1 MPPPCGDDLVG
12 EVDGTAILWRR
23 IVPNWI
29 KSADDGTE
37 FISSAAFRDNID
49 GNISVHIASLT
60 TIQDILGAYP
70 FCRLAEIDVEVIK
83 ECGFTLVPDPQP
95 DDPSHAILRPPLNY
109 RDKPKKSRIEDARK
123 MARSARLLD

>member
-1 MPPPCGDDLVG
+1 MQPYGDDPVG
-12 EVDGTAILWRR
+12 EVESATTLWRR

-60 TIQDILGAYP
+60 TTQDVLQAYP
-70 FCRLAEIDVEVIK
+70 FCRLAEIDVEVIE
-83 ECGFTLVPDPQP
+83 ECGFTVIPDPQP
-95 DDPSHAILRPPLNY
+95 DDRSHAILRPPQDY
-109 RDKPKKSRIEDARK
+109 RNRPKKSRIEDARK